1 MEEVLILF
9 DEKGKKHA
17 VPTDGPMS
25 RVMGVGTLDVARLR
39 AHVGRRISVGTKQF
53 FVLAPS
59 SRDLRDTM
67 ARGPQTLTPKDL
79 GLILYECDVVSG
91 SRVVEAGAGSG
102 GLTVALARVVGPAG
116 RVFSYDTERRSLQV
130 AKTNVSRAGL
140 LDRVEFG
147 QSDVRD
153 GISQEDVDAVALD
166 LEDPW
171 AAIEPAWKALRPC
184 GHVAA
189 FSPNMEQVKDTVRA
203 MTRRPFIEIRTVE
216 LIEREMEVRDVGVR
230 PSFAPLGHTGYLT
243 FARKVLDTF

>member
-17 VPTDGPMS
+17 VPTDAPMS

-130 AKTNVSRAGL
+130 AKANVSFR
-140 LDRVEFG
+140 

-153 GISQEDVDAVALD
+153 GISQEDIDAVALD

-203 MTRRPFIEIRTVE
+203 LTGRPFIEVRTVE